1 MIGSRFLLSVK
12 SGGDE
17 NKNCSLRIILP
28 GCPNCSRLVQ
38 IDYPVRV
45 RIRKKGGKQMSL
57 VIEEETIERL
67 PINIDPEIMS
77 GTPVFDGT
85 RVPVE
90 ALMNNL
96 AAGVSLDEFLENFPT
111 VSREQAQALLR
122 FSSETLRKLASA
134 VENPA

>member
-1 MIGSRFLLSVK
+1 
-12 SGGDE
+12 
-17 NKNCSLRIILP
+17 
-28 GCPNCSRLVQ
+28 
-38 IDYPVRV
+38 
-45 RIRKKGGKQMSL
+45 MSL

-85 RVPVE
+85 RVPVD

-111 VSREQAQALLR
+111 VTREQAQAVLR